1 MSEAF
6 EPERRR
12 NPGMIV
18 AIVVA
23 VLVLAVI
30 GATAGYFAAGDS
42 RNVANNGQSPTP
54 TGPTGDPSPTE
65 VEPSFEPPTAAPTSS
80 QPQAGFPLP
89 DLVNTDFQEARRK
102 VRELGLGWRLV
113 FGTPGDDSKVD
124 RTDPAAGANVRRGRT
139 VTLYVRGQAPP
150 ATIPNVVG
158 LPCNQGAGQVVDHGL
173 YPEYPTGRIGQVQKM
188 EPEPSDMTLRWN
200 DRVKLFCGAA
210 PPTPTAAPSP

>member
-12 NPGMIV
+12 NPGMIA

-23 VLVLAVI
+23 VLVLAVV
-30 GATAGYFAAGDS
+30 GATAGYFAAGDA
-42 RNVANNGQSPTP
+42 RNVANNGGSPTP
-54 TGPTGDPSPTE
+54 PGPTSDPSPTQ

-89 DLVNTDFQEARRK
+89 NLVDTDFQEARKK

-124 RTDPAAGANVRRGRT
+124 RTDPAAGVNVRRGRT
-139 VTLYVRGQAPP
+139 VTIYVRGPAPP
-150 ATIPNVVG
+150 ATIPNVIGVA
-158 LPCNQGAGQVVDHGL
+158 CNQAAGLVVDHGL
-173 YPEYPTGRIGQVQKM
+173 YPEYPTGRNGRVQQM
-188 EPEPSDMTLRWN
+188 DPEPSEMTLKWN
-200 DRVKLFCGAA
+200 DRVKLFCSNA
-210 PPTPTAAPSP
+210 PPTASPSP